1 MSRAGMRFRYPFQ
14 KIVDL
19 KSGEKSMAE
28 WAYAAALGVL
38 HAEEERLARLVRE
51 REETASRLEEEV
63 SRPIPLARLRQM
75 EAYVLVLD
83 SRIRDQTEAVH
94 RAEEIV
100 QERLR
105 RLTDKMI
112 DEKVWL
118 NQREKAWERFR
129 LEWNRKEQ
137 KEMDDLAAVKAARA
151 ARV

>member
-1 MSRAGMRFRYPFQ
+1 MRFRYPFQ

>member
-1 MSRAGMRFRYPFQ
+1 MRFRYPFQ

-28 WAYAAALGVL
+28 WAYAAALGEL
-38 HAEEERLARLVRE
+38 HAEEERLAQLVKE
-51 REETASRLEEEV
+51 REEAANRLEEEV
-63 SRPIPLARLRQM
+63 SRPVPLARIRQM

-83 SRIRDQTEAVH
+83 SRIRSQTEAVR
-94 RAEEIV
+94 RAEEV
-100 QERLR
+100 VRERLR
-105 RLTDKMI
+105 RLADKMV

-129 LEWNRKEQ
+129 LEWNRMEQ
-137 KEMDDLAAVKAARA
+137 KELDDLAAVKAARA